1 MLSFITVYHKF
12 CGVTIGL
19 RIFRERFFAN
29 RRPSFHIG
37 WQTVIYFILMFFSGR
52 GEILLPNLAA
62 ALLHEAGHFFAMAV
76 TGTEVKS
83 VLVTPFGAVIE
94 KGRRLSGFGT
104 DLFVSSAGIA
114 ANLLSA
120 LLLLPF
126 RSDERIALFLVS
138 DLVLALLNLLPVGI
152 LDGGEMLT
160 ALLSLSLTADSVRKY
175 ASAVSFLSL
184 IPLWCV
190 SVYFLFF
197 GEGDPSLFFLTVCL
211 FLTMTGKK

>member
-1 MLSFITVYHKF
+1 M
-12 CGVTIGL
+12 
-19 RIFRERFFAN
+19 
-29 RRPSFHIG
+29 
-37 WQTVIYFILMFFSGR
+37 IYFVLMFFSGR

-62 ALLHEAGHFFAMAV
+62 AFLHEAGHFLAMAL

-104 DLFVSSAGIA
+104 DLIVSSAGIA

-126 RSDERIALFLVS
+126 RSDGRVALFLLS

-160 ALLSLSLTADSVRKY
+160 AVLSLSLPPDAVRKY
-175 ASAVSFLSL
+175 AGAASFLSL
-184 IPLWCV
+184 IPLWCA

-211 FLTMTGKK
+211 FLTMTRKK